1 MSCLPTTPTT
11 NNVLTDTVASNTD
24 GWLNITSVS
33 TSALTQ
39 YYPVQS
45 TPTVLTFN
53 GVFQTTFQH
62 GRVLQLQIEETASS
76 SANVKKT
83 ALQVYLYTGAAPT
96 TPTAGAVYNG
106 SPTNLIGVV
115 EIAAADYKRVSDTVW
130 IANVKPELWVRTG
143 STASSV
149 NVYAVVLANEAKTY
163 ASGAALRARL
173 FTEQSTALA

>member
-11 NNVLTDTVASNTD
+11 NNVLTDTVSSNTD

-76 SANVKKT
+76 SANVLCASPANSRGTKIGT
-83 ALQVYLYTGAAPT
+83 VADTSAPT
-96 TPTAGAVYNG
+96 SCSQHPRLHVEMGNTNNYSCFARDLHTGRPWGDAVRRG
-106 SPTNLIGVV
+106 DFIG
-115 EIAAADYKRVSDTVW
+115 
-130 IANVKPELWVRTG
+130 WVGGRRATG
-143 STASSV
+143 SRQHCP
-149 NVYAVVLANEAKTY
+149 Y
-163 ASGAALRARL
+163 
-173 FTEQSTALA
+173 

>member
-11 NNVLTDTVASNTD
+11 NNVLTDTVASNSD
-24 GWLNITSVS
+24 GWLNITDVS

-62 GRVLQLQIEETASS
+62 GRVVQLQIEETASS
-76 SANVKKT
+76 SANIKKT
-83 ALQVYLYTGAAPT
+83 ALQVYLYTGGAPT
-96 TPTAGAVYNG
+96 TPTNATVYNG
-106 SPTNLIGVV
+106 SPSNLLAIV
-115 EIAAADYKRVSDTVW
+115 EIAAGDYKRLSDTVW
-130 IANVKPELWVRTG
+130 IATVKPEIYVRTG
-143 STASSV
+143 STAAST
-149 NVYAVVLANEAKTY
+149 NVYAVVLANEGKTY
-163 ASGAALRARL
+163 AASAALRARI

>member
-11 NNVLTDTVASNTD
+11 NNVLTDIVASNTD
-24 GWLNITSVS
+24 GWLNINAVS

-39 YYPVQS
+39 YFPVQS
-45 TPTVLTFN
+45 TPAVLTFN

-76 SANVKKT
+76 SANIRKT
-83 ALQVYLYTGAAPT
+83 ALQVYLYTGSAPA
-96 TPTAGAVYNG
+96 TPTAAAVYNG
-106 SPTNLIGVV
+106 SATNLIGIV
-115 EIAAADYKRVSDTVW
+115 EIAAGDYKRLSDTVW
-130 IANVKPELWVRTG
+130 IATVKPELWIRTG

-163 ASGAALRARL
+163 ASGASLRARI
-173 FTEQSTALA
+173 FTEQSTALS